1 MRRLLFIGVLALLVF
16 PSEAFAHAT
25 LLRTTPQFR
34 QRLPKSPP
42 TVVLRFD
49 QYVKV
54 LPQSVQLFSATH
66 PLHVKRI
73 WADGLSV
80 KAALPRLPR
89 GPYTIRWHA
98 LSGDGHVVSGDA
110 GILAE
115 RE

>member
-1 MRRLLFIGVLALLVF
+1 MRRLLFIGALALLVF

-34 QRLPKSPP
+34 QRLPASPP

-66 PLHVKRI
+66 PLHVKRT

-80 KAALPRLPR
+80 KAALPRLPSLNMSAR
-89 GPYTIRWHA
+89 YANSPWKACTAIEQMLIG
-98 LSGDGHVVSGDA
+98 
-110 GILAE
+110 
-115 RE
+115 